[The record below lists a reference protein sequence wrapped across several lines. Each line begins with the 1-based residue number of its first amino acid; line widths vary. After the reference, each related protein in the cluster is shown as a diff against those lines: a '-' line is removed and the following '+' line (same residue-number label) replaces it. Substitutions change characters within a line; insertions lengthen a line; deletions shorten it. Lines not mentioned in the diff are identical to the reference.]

1 MSLSLYFKTILKK
14 KKLSKES
21 RVALQIM
28 LVNQLFESAAGS
40 TSASISC
47 LRGYYSKMAPG
58 TVKRAI
64 AQQN

>member
-1 MSLSLYFKTILKK
+1 MK
-14 KKLSKES
+14 KKLSEES
-21 RVALQIM
+21 PVALQM

-47 LRGYYSKMAPG
+47 MRGYYSNMAPG

-64 AQQN
+64 VKLCS